1 MPTNEFAGG
10 RLNSYTNHVRNICHI
25 NGALRRVCV
34 SVCVFV
40 YSVNNRCG
48 TECVCDYLS
57 IRHSVTSKRCAI
69 LVAYHLRCDDDP
81 CVRLI
86 SEHFHF
92 LIFVSSSELPAAL
105 SILLFC
111 SYIEFKIV

>member
-34 SVCVFV
+34 CVFV
-40 YSVNNRCG
+40 YSVINRCG

-57 IRHSVTSKRCAI
+57 IRHSVMSKRCAI

-86 SEHFHF
+86 SEHF
-92 LIFVSSSELPAAL
+92 IS
-105 SILLFC
+105 
-111 SYIEFKIV
+111 